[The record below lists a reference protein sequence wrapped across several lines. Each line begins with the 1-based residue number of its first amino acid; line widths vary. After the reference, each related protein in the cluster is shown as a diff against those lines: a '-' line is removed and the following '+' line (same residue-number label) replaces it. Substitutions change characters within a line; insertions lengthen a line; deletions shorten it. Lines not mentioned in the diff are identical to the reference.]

1 MATVEISAKDVFKL
15 RKQTGAGMM
24 DCKKAL
30 QESNGDFDAA
40 IDFLRKKGQKLANKR
55 ADREASEGYALA
67 KVSGQKGY
75 LVALNCETDF
85 VAKNEDFGKLV
96 ESFLNV
102 AIDSGASNL
111 EELLAAPIGG
121 ITVAEKVIEQ
131 TGVIGEKLDLSY
143 YEVVEGQTVFGYN
156 HPGNQI
162 ATLISLNQEV
172 DEIYAKDCAMQ
183 TAAMAPVAIDES
195 GVSKDTIEK
204 EIEIAK
210 DLLRQE
216 GKPENMVDQ
225 IAQGKL
231 KKFFKENT
239 LLNQAFIKDNKKSI
253 KQYLAEV
260 SSELTVVA
268 MKRFSMK

>member
-1 MATVEISAKDVFKL
+1 MATAEISAKDVFKL

-30 QESNGDFDAA
+30 QESDGDFDAA
-40 IDFLRKKGQKLANKR
+40 IDYLRKKGQKLANKR

-67 KVSGQKGY
+67 KVSGNKGY
-75 LVALNCETDF
+75 LLVLNCETDF

-102 AIDSGASNL
+102 AIESGASNL
-111 EELLAAPIGG
+111 QDLLAASIDG
-121 ITVAEKVIEQ
+121 ISVAEKVTEQ
-131 TGVIGEKLDLSY
+131 TGVIGEKLELSY
-143 YEVVEGQTVFGYN
+143 FEVVEGATVYGYN

-162 ATLISLNQEV
+162 ATLIALNEDV

-183 TAAMAPVAIDES
+183 AAAMAPVAIDES
-195 GVSKDTIEK
+195 GVSQEAIEK
-204 EIEIAK
+204 ELEIAK
-210 DLLRQE
+210 ELLRQE

-253 KQYLAEV
+253 KQYLGEA
-260 SSELTVVA
+260 SKDLTVVA